1 MRFTLIQTWY
11 SMCSSVFFSFS
22 FRCIFYCLN
31 ILWTA
36 IFSVFPLVGSG
47 IQPLSSTSD
56 PCRSLARVL
65 RRLFEDSTV
74 CPWTYFCRTTT
85 PAERSSGAGF
95 YSNCEA
101 KSFGNPLH
109 SYELQ
114 RPFWSLLKSSYCTWT
129 EMCSVCEGLVNT
141 LLLRQRRSN
150 ALVWWL
156 KQLTPII
163 VFNKLFYCRP
173 VTLSVRFAKTWIQIT
188 ISNPKY

>member
-47 IQPLSSTSD
+47 IQPLSSASD
-56 PCRSLARVL
+56 PCRSLARVI

-101 KSFGNPLH
+101 KSFGNPLQ

-114 RPFWSLLKSSYCTWT
+114 QPFWGLLKSSYCTWT
-129 EMCSVCEGLVNT
+129 EICLWRAGKHTAHAAAKVKCTCTMIG
-141 LLLRQRRSN
+141 
-150 ALVWWL
+150 
-156 KQLTPII
+156 TPRPNYCFQQVII
-163 VFNKLFYCRP
+163 V
-173 VTLSVRFAKTWIQIT
+173 S
-188 ISNPKY
+188 SNDLVSEVC